1 MSRPAQAG
9 TIHTLAA
16 FAALDPRR
24 RAAAPPRRY
33 PGGP

>member
-1 MSRPAQAG
+1 MSRPAHAG

-16 FAALDPRR
+16 FAAPDPRR
-24 RAAAPPRRY
+24 RAAAPPRRH